1 MSNGRISRLFGLRA
15 EETNLDPVAG
25 EPESQDPIS
34 RPATMA
40 PHKEARL
47 GQTAIMQQ
55 LRAMYNDVVNQGVLQ
70 HLAELSSSARESASE
85 LRLPTLDERV
95 NLYSRAV
102 RGEHD
107 LADEAYSVVRNRI
120 LDAMAADIA
129 VKAGIGLSEELEHP
143 TIPKAANMNE
153 TGQQPDLFESRRYPS
168 ASARSLPSQPFEVA
182 AFEASADFL
191 ADLPVAARTSIAGL
205 AHALE
210 VEPRRS
216 ARRIEPRKRPA
227 LKLAIAA
234 SICAVLIGG
243 STALFSFKSS
253 NSTTDWSRMTAKS
266 DKLDVAVQPLQ
277 SRSEAQFQA
286 AARSEL
292 TKALTAT
299 SADAPTVLSPAKSPT
314 QFAIADTAPS
324 SAASALEPMATSP
337 KTAGVQLTREEIV
350 DLVKRG
356 RELIVAGKIRDAR
369 ILLKRAAG
377 AGDSS
382 AALAL
387 ATTYDPAEL
396 QKLQARDA
404 DPDIATAQA
413 WYQKAKDLASK
424 PGRGFPQNSDR

>member
-1 MSNGRISRLFGLRA
+1 MSNGRISRLFGLRV
-15 EETNLDPVAG
+15 EETNLDPVA
-25 EPESQDPIS
+25 EKPESQDPMA
-34 RPATMA
+34 RQGTMA

-47 GQTAIMQQ
+47 GQARIMQQ
-55 LRAMYNDVVNQGVLQ
+55 LRAMYNDVVNQGVPQ
-70 HLAELSSSARESASE
+70 HLAELSSSARESARE

-95 NLYSRAV
+95 DLYSRAV

-129 VKAGIGLSEELEHP
+129 IKAGIDLSKELEYP

-153 TGQQPDLFESRRYPS
+153 TGQQSDLFENRRYRS
-168 ASARSLPSQPFEVA
+168 ASTRSLPSEPFEVA

-191 ADLPVAARTSIAGL
+191 AHLPVAARTSIAGL
-205 AHALE
+205 AQALE

-216 ARRIEPRKRPA
+216 ARRIEPRRRPA

-234 SICAVLIGG
+234 SLCAVLIGG
-243 STALFSFKSS
+243 STALFLFRNS
-253 NSTTDWSRMTAKS
+253 NSATDWSRMTAKS

-277 SRSEAQFQA
+277 SPSEAQFQA

-299 SADAPTVLSPAKSPT
+299 STDAPTVLSPAKSPT

-324 SAASALEPMATSP
+324 SAASASPVAPMATSA
-337 KTAGVQLTREEIV
+337 KTAGLDRPSLTNQLTREEIV

-356 RELIVAGKIRDAR
+356 RELIAAGKIRDAR
-369 ILLKRAAG
+369 ILLKRA
-377 AGDSS
+377 
-382 AALAL
+382 
-387 ATTYDPAEL
+387 
-396 QKLQARDA
+396 
-404 DPDIATAQA
+404 
-413 WYQKAKDLASK
+413 
-424 PGRGFPQNSDR
+424 GRRE